1 MINQADNQFR
11 INGSEK
17 PRLNENGGARMRVA
31 CEAGNPNDY
40 EPPPDLNPAELGEEN
55 EKEKRLT
62 RFATLS
68 KSEKRF

>member
-1 MINQADNQFR
+1 
-11 INGSEK
+11 
-17 PRLNENGGARMRVA
+17 MRVS